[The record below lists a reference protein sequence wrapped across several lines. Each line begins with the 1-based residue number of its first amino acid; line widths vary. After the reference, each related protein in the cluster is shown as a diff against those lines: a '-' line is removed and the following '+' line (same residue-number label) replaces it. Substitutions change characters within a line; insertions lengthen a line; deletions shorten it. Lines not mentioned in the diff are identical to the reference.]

1 MRIVLLVLFIMSF
14 FLLNAQSKKEQIEIL
29 NKRVDSLNEII
40 GSERKINLDKSTKIS
55 ELTNTIIGLEE
66 SISSLSA
73 EVSKLTSELQQ
84 SKKELITKTQDFSNL
99 QIQLK
104 IKMDSLTSLHSELD
118 KLKNEILTN
127 QSLVKNKSIEELVI
141 EGQTYKTVKIG
152 NQTWMAEN
160 LNVSTF
166 RNGDPIPQAKTNKE
180 WELAGKNKTPAWCY
194 YENDPKNGEK
204 YGKLYNW
211 YAISDYRGLA
221 PEGWHIPANF
231 EYNYLFSN
239 DSIGKSFD
247 QLKSN
252 EYWLPCDLINEHYE
266 KVQNI
271 GFNTLPSGIRNGD
284 GSYDQEFYSANLW
297 TTSLS
302 NFLDVHFDFCPLSI
316 YFYDYNHAF
325 SEIIPVVCREFGSG
339 LSVRFIKN

>member
-1 MRIVLLVLFIMSF
+1 MRFGILVLFLMT
-14 FLLNAQSKKEQIEIL
+14 FLVLNAQSKKEQIEIL
-29 NKRVDSLNEII
+29 NKRVDSLNEIL
-40 GSERKINLDKSTKIS
+40 GSERRINLDKSTKIS
-55 ELTNTIIGLEE
+55 ELTNTISNLEI
-66 SISSLSA
+66 SISSLNA
-73 EVSKLTSELQQ
+73 NMIKLTSESQ
-84 SKKELITKTQDFSNL
+84 SKITEITNL
-99 QIQLK
+99 QAILN
-104 IKMDSLTSLHSELD
+104 IKSDSLSLVINELD
-118 KLKNEILTN
+118 KLKNEKLIN
-127 QSLVKNKSIEELVI
+127 DSSLNSGSIEDLVI

-180 WELAGKNKTPAWCY
+180 WELAGKNKQPAWCY
-194 YENDPKNGEK
+194 YDNDPKNELK

-231 EYNYLFSN
+231 EYNYLFCI

-252 EYWLPCDLINEHYE
+252 EYWLPCDLMNEHYE
-266 KVQNI
+266 KIQNI
-271 GFNTLPSGIRNGD
+271 GFNAFPSGIRNAD
-284 GSYDQEFYSANLW
+284 GLCDQEFSSARWW

-325 SEIIPVVCREFGSG
+325 SEIIPVVCSEFGSG